1 MAFTQGNDL
10 NIIQASDTDIV
21 SAGAGN
27 DTYII
32 SPYTIGANQTVTIS
46 DSDGTNTLQLV
57 GGLTISSS
65 QVLNNALQLTLSNG
79 AKVNLLNAS
88 TFGFDVGGNAL
99 AGQTGTSMNYS
110 TFASDVL
117 NVTVPAAGE
126 PAVTTTTPV
135 QIVDGGGTTP
145 PSTGTFT
152 LTANAPTVAE
162 GNGGTTTLTYS
173 VSLDKAATEVV
184 DVAVA
189 VSGTATAGTD
199 FVAPASTLSFAV
211 GETTKTFNVT
221 VNGDTTVETD
231 ETVVLTF
238 SGAKLAASVTATG
251 TITNDDVAAN
261 FTLTTA
267 TTDNIVGTVADETI
281 TGVVSAAIAEGTLQ
295 GTDVIDG
302 AGGNDTFRLDMQK
315 TFDGFTTGSMK
326 NVETVNLTNKS
337 VGAIDFVA
345 KGVTGATSYVVD
357 STKGAVN

>member
-1 MAFTQGNDL
+1 
-10 NIIQASDTDIV
+10 
-21 SAGAGN
+21 
-27 DTYII
+27 
-32 SPYTIGANQTVTIS
+32 
-46 DSDGTNTLQLV
+46 
-57 GGLTISSS
+57 
-65 QVLNNALQLTLSNG
+65 
-79 AKVNLLNAS
+79 
-88 TFGFDVGGNAL
+88 
-99 AGQTGTSMNYS
+99 
-110 TFASDVL
+110 
-117 NVTVPAAGE
+117 
-126 PAVTTTTPV
+126 
-135 QIVDGGGTTP
+135 
-145 PSTGTFT
+145 
-152 LTANAPTVAE
+152 
-162 GNGGTTTLTYS
+162 
-173 VSLDKAATEVV
+173 
-184 DVAVA
+184 VAVA